1 MFCFQMK
8 TFCKSASNSNV
19 KEKNEVDHLIVHTK
33 DDIANTGI
41 TSLMKLIILWTPR
54 ATRKVTT
61 SDQRDRDCVYAIVL
75 WMLHYVYA
83 NVRSSDSIHNV
94 LNFISRTLTQLGAV
108 TKSSTPSS
116 TPSSTT
122 GYSVCNLVLK
132 LQSELVVESNEE
144 LLRLCNSIVE
154 ILYEYGTHVSK
165 VESSRKLCSELH
177 ASLLQELWLGSKEP
191 NQF

>member
-19 KEKNEVDHLIVHTK
+19 KEKNEVDHLFVHTE
-33 DDIANTGI
+33 DEIANTGI
-41 TSLMKLIILWTPR
+41 TSLMKLIILWTPN

-61 SDQRDRDCVYAIVL
+61 SDQRDGDCVYAIVL

-83 NVRSSDSIHNV
+83 NVRSSDIVHNV

-116 TPSSTT
+116 TT
-122 GYSVCNLVLK
+122 GYSVCNLVFK
-132 LQSELVVESNEE
+132 LQSELVVESNDE

-165 VESSRKLCSELH
+165 VKSSRKLCSELH
-177 ASLLQELWLGSKEP
+177 ANLLQELWLGSKEP